1 MSAGASTTKIIDI
14 DALFAAAN
22 RSGDRSKL
30 TKIRLFNVETT
41 NAGKVVVKRAY
52 LYNEAG
58 DCVYPFFAPYDI
70 AAQNATLNTVVP
82 QGGFTTLT
90 IPFVASMPGGY
101 TSHALLADNVLQFDW
116 VDANRPVVLQGQAGA
131 VALTASNT
139 TVKATDGLEAGV
151 LKGTYRTTSVAAGNY
166 VQGASGDD
174 SFSPV
179 EGLQFAA
186 VASGAEPTLLPFR
199 AYATA
204 KVVTTEPE
212 NPDPD
217 EPNNPDG
224 PVTPDPVTG
233 AFDLQVSTAG
243 VATLYL
249 GFDAVIPDAD
259 FLLVATVKSVNGNVA
274 LLHRVRDVLPANT
287 GVLIFANPGTYTF
300 NPSTVPAAHT
310 EESLLH
316 GVLEDTPMSVISERE
331 NGDYI
336 YVLSRGTSEYIG
348 FKVAGS
354 SLTTM
359 GANKAYLPVEPET
372 LVKFISFS
380 FNGENVTSI
389 DDIKAAAD
397 QPESSDIFDLS
408 GRRVSNPAK
417 GIYIIN
423 GKKVLI
429 K

>member
-1 MSAGASTTKIIDI
+1 M
-14 DALFAAAN
+14 
-22 RSGDRSKL
+22 
-30 TKIRLFNVETT
+30 
-41 NAGKVVVKRAY
+41 
-52 LYNEAG
+52 
-58 DCVYPFFAPYDI
+58 
-70 AAQNATLNTVVP
+70 
-82 QGGFTTLT
+82 
-90 IPFVASMPGGY
+90 
-101 TSHALLADNVLQFDW
+101 
-116 VDANRPVVLQGQAGA
+116 
-131 VALTASNT
+131 
-139 TVKATDGLEAGV
+139 

-217 EPNNPDG
+217 EPNNPDPDDPNNPDG

-233 AFDLQVSTAG
+233 AFNLTVSSAG

-259 FLLVATVKSVNGNVA
+259 FLIVATVKSLNGNVA
-274 LLHRVRDVLPANT
+274 MLHRVRDVLPANT

-300 NPSTVPAAHT
+300 NSSSVAANK

-316 GVLEDTPMSVISERE
+316 GVLEDTPTSVVSERE

-336 YVLSRGTSEYIG
+336 YVLSRGTTEYIG
-348 FKVAGS
+348 FKPASS
-354 SLTTM
+354 SLKTL
-359 GANKAYLPVEPET
+359 GANKAYLPIEPAA
-372 LVKFISFS
+372 LVKEITFS
-380 FNGENVTSI
+380 FNGQEVTAI

-397 QPESSDIFDLS
+397 KPQSDDIFDLS

-417 GIYIIN
+417 GIYIIG
-423 GKKVLI
+423 GKKVLV